1 MRAVAVQAIF
11 YDIGMFITK
20 RATFFRMALQTC
32 FLDAVLHQVLAGKIP
47 VRIMTVDAEHP
58 SFLQGMMARQGKL
71 RLGVSTIYQ
80 LMRRLEGR
88 GLVESRW
95 QSTNQGPPRAYYDAT
110 EAGRMVVWR
119 YINEVLSPASPIPA
133 ALGKLI
139 AYLTGIERDRPI
151 DAS

>member
-1 MRAVAVQAIF
+1 MNARKKNTEINPIEAML
-11 YDIGMFITK
+11 DEWKRGML
-20 RATFFRMALQTC
+20 TFWALGLVCQKPMYG
-32 FLDAVLHQVLAGKIP
+32 LEIKKEIEG
-47 VRIMTVDAEHP
+47 
-58 SFLQGMMARQGKL
+58 SSQGKL

-110 EAGRMVVWR
+110 DAGRMVVWR